1 MAPQS
6 KQAETLADNPSESR
20 LIQLQAARD
29 AAMQAARA
37 AVRDTTRLT
46 RLLAILSEPGEMHD
60 LLDRALATLSE
71 LFIADIIILIDPI
84 GTGSFLP
91 LASVGLP
98 ESMITEPFSNAPGS
112 YLRSVMQ
119 EQKPRVLH
127 DLTADP
133 NIDHRFHELDVNVLV
148 GLPVLG
154 EKSVR
159 GVLAVARCS
168 PEPFADSEIDLLT
181 TMAYRLG
188 LTLEDNQRKIQLE
201 EIIQSGNVIGR
212 HLDSQIIAA
221 EAARSIQAIARA
233 DIGATVLRTAAG
245 DFCCAALCGA
255 PQDWAPALC
264 QLASSLAL
272 TTEIVADAP
281 YSTDRLQEV
290 LRSLE
295 IGLSVTPTAETML
308 ALPIHHNGELAG
320 MLFAFRF
327 EPLAFHAITLQMG
340 MLYANY
346 VSASLENALLYQAGK
361 KELSERI
368 KADQALRASDNR
380 FRALMR
386 SVSDII
392 AVVSPTGMIG
402 YINPAAEMVWGCPE
416 VTLPGQNIHDFLHD
430 DDRTIFRQLL
440 QQIEQGDEKTDL
452 KGGVR
457 CLGQDRQWRFYEVT
471 LANLAHE
478 PAVNGIVATF
488 HDVTERNLYE
498 KELTKLAYQDP
509 LTGLAN
515 RAHFME
521 RLHASL
527 AQANMLAQPVAL
539 IFFDVDN
546 FKAINDTHG
555 HASGDVVLCAMAD
568 RVRACLRRNDLA
580 ARLGGDEF
588 TILIEDIDHAE
599 LVLPMVERLLSL
611 LMNPIRLDHTEVIVG
626 VSLGIALS
634 TMPEDTAASLLGKAD
649 RAMYH
654 AKLAGKGQYAIFSE
668 AMLSTGK
675 PS

>member
-1 MAPQS
+1 MATHS
-6 KQAETLADNPSESR
+6 KQAETLSADLSDSK
-20 LIQLQAARD
+20 LFQLQAARD

-71 LFIADIIILIDPI
+71 LFIADIIVLIDPI
-84 GTGSFLP
+84 GTGSFVP

-98 ESMITEPFSNAPGS
+98 ESMLTEPFSNASGS

-119 EQKPRVLH
+119 EQKPMVLH
-127 DLTADP
+127 NVTADP
-133 NIDHRFHELDVNVLV
+133 HIDHRFHELDVKVLV

-168 PEPFADSEIDLLT
+168 AEPFADSEIDLLT

-212 HLDSQIIAA
+212 HLDSQAVAA

-233 DIGATVLRTAAG
+233 DIGATVLRKASA
-245 DFCCAALCGA
+245 DFYCPALHGA

-272 TTEIVADAP
+272 TTELAADAP
-281 YSTDRLQEV
+281 CSTDSLQT
-290 LRSLE
+290 LLCSLDLGVFPDTS
-295 IGLSVTPTAETML
+295 IDTML
-308 ALPIHHNGELAG
+308 VLPIHHNGTLAG

-327 EPLAFHAITLQMG
+327 EPLAFHSITVQMG

-346 VSASLENALLYQAGK
+346 VSVSLENALLYQAGK

-392 AVVSPTGMIG
+392 AVLSPTGMIG

-416 VTLPGQNIHDFLHD
+416 VTLPGQNIHDFLHH
-430 DDRTIFRQLL
+430 DDRTIFTQLL

-452 KGGVR
+452 RGGVR
-457 CLGQDRQWRFYEVT
+457 CLGQNRQWRFFEVT
-471 LANLAHE
+471 LANLAQE

-498 KELTKLAYQDP
+498 KELTRLAFQDP

-521 RLHASL
+521 RLHSSL
-527 AQANMLAQPVAL
+527 TQANRRMQPVAL

-546 FKAINDTHG
+546 FKPINDTHG
-555 HASGDVVLCAMAD
+555 HASGDMVLCTMAD

-588 TILIEDIDHAE
+588 TILIEDIAHSE
-599 LVLPMVERLLSL
+599 QVLPMVQRLHSL
-611 LMNPIRLDHTEVIVG
+611 LLDPICLDHTEVVVG
-626 VSLGIALS
+626 VSMGIALS
-634 TMPEDTAASLLGKAD
+634 TIHQDTAASLLGKAD

-654 AKLAGKGQYAIFSE
+654 AKMAGKGRYALFSE
-668 AMLSTGK
+668 AMLPTGK
-675 PS
+675 PD